1 MKKET
6 LLERL
11 KRFLG
16 SIGWKLFIWGNDF
29 TQEEYW
35 ERIYRQE
42 KEYKQDINA
51 EYSEQEIAQL
61 QSEVHKITG
70 DGKVMMLFNELL
82 GVNAN

>member
-16 SIGWKLFIWGNDF
+16 SIGWKLFIWGNNF

-42 KEYKQDINA
+42 KEYKKRQKKIK
-51 EYSEQEIAQL
+51 EKQL
-61 QSEVHKITG
+61 KN
-70 DGKVMMLFNELL
+70 LAL
-82 GVNAN
+82 

>member
-16 SIGWKLFIWGNDF
+16 SIGWKLFIWGNGF

-35 ERIYRQE
+35 ERIYQQE
-42 KEYKQDINA
+42 KDYKEEKETPDF
-51 EYSEQEIAQL
+51 Y
-61 QSEVHKITG
+61 
-70 DGKVMMLFNELL
+70 
-82 GVNAN
+82 

>member
-1 MKKET
+1 MKKQN
-6 LLERL
+6 LIERL
-11 KRFLG
+11 KTLIG
-16 SIGWKLFIWGNDF
+16 SIGWKLFIWGNGF

-42 KEYKQDINA
+42 KEYKQDTNA

-61 QSEVHKITG
+61 QSKVYKITG

>member
-16 SIGWKLFIWGNDF
+16 SIGWKLFIWGNNF

-35 ERIYRQE
+35 ERIFQQE
-42 KEYKQDINA
+42 LA
-51 EYSEQEIAQL
+51 
-61 QSEVHKITG
+61 HKRRTER
-70 DGKVMMLFNELL
+70 KY
-82 GVNAN
+82 